1 MFTLRTGCDLGA
13 LPNQV
18 VAVGKAWVILFAHVI
33 EGPDVFW
40 IVGQEY
46 KVVAKFFLGI
56 LGDFSFTLRVHI
68 TIGSWNLVASGFDDL
83 VSLGEWDSGE
93 GNTWNFDIQVV

>member
-1 MFTLRTGCDLGA
+1 M
-13 LPNQV
+13 
-18 VAVGKAWVILFAHVI
+18 
-33 EGPDVFW
+33 FW